1 MSSAARR
8 LLLLPV
14 CALLMA
20 AAALVDPRPVQG
32 PADLTVRE
40 VSSVL
45 RRTLVARSWVIN
57 EDKGNEVV
65 ATLRM
70 QNLSVALSQDFQR
83 AISEKISPS

>member
-20 AAALVDPRPVQG
+20 ATALVEPRPVQG
-32 PADLTVRE
+32 PTDLTVKERMIH
-40 VSSVL
+40 
-45 RRTLVARSWVIN
+45 RKYAGW
-57 EDKGNEVV
+57 
-65 ATLRM
+65 M
-70 QNLSVALSQDFQR
+70 QNFSVALSQDFQR

>member
-20 AAALVDPRPVQG
+20 ATALVDPRPVQS
-32 PADLTVRE
+32 PTELTVKE

-65 ATLRM
+65 ATLQVRM
-70 QNLSVALSQDFQR
+70 HGLTVRFTA
-83 AISEKISPS
+83 